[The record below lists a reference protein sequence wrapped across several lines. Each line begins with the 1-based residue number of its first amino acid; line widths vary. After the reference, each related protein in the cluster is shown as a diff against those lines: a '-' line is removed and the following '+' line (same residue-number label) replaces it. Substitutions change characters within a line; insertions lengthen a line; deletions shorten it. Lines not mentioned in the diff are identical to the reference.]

1 MTWYAPLEISPKKKK
16 KTDLSRSE
24 EALSEFVRVVVL
36 ERERPL
42 CPTHTSYCILDAYG
56 RWEFVI
62 TPTSGRRT
70 DDSRIAETRILRN
83 SKTLK
88 CDRASTIVCVK
99 KKKTSARTLRKMIHR
114 VCFLSLYWT
123 LPKFSFSLLSRHKMY
138 IYFFFLRNEH
148 TRTCASSVIKNSV
161 IISITS

>member
-16 KTDLSRSE
+16 KTGPSRSE

-83 SKTLK
+83 PKTLK

-99 KKKTSARTLRKMIHR
+99 KKKKTSARTLRKMIHSVNHIIKVYAAYFKIIEF
-114 VCFLSLYWT
+114 VCKIIIIIQDVNFISNSNIFFAFTSWFL
-123 LPKFSFSLLSRHKMY
+123 
-138 IYFFFLRNEH
+138 
-148 TRTCASSVIKNSV
+148 
-161 IISITS
+161 IS

>member
-1 MTWYAPLEISPKKKK
+1 MRTVRQLLTSSCSQMTWYALGRRSPLEISQKKQA
-16 KTDLSRSE
+16 LPSRSE
-24 EALSEFVRVVVL
+24 EALSEFVRVVVP

-42 CPTHTSYCILDAYG
+42 CPTHTSYCIPDAYG

-88 CDRASTIVCVK
+88 KCNRVSA
-99 KKKTSARTLRKMIHR
+99 TSA
-114 VCFLSLYWT
+114 FLFVQYN
-123 LPKFSFSLLSRHKMY
+123 Y
-138 IYFFFLRNEH
+138 
-148 TRTCASSVIKNSV
+148 ASSCKLKYSLTRI
-161 IISITS
+161 